1 MRLRWRVTFLGG
13 KLKVPVNQG
22 EASTSIPQAPA
33 LGVSAI
39 WRTVSSYFFWSYERG
54 SFHYDVMVTL
64 ILLFVFF
71 TPYWINYKDKPIER
85 NPHPTG
91 VSVLPD
97 TEGGFLY
104 QIEGSAIS
112 AKDDSELKDQLLSI
126 IEPIAGGA
134 VTIVHY
140 QAVRDSNGR
149 ILSYKVWIQR

>member
-1 MRLRWRVTFLGG
+1 LFRSAVD
-13 KLKVPVNQG
+13 LKADVDQT
-22 EASTSIPQAPA
+22 EASTPITQAPA
-33 LGVSAI
+33 LGVSAVWCTI
-39 WRTVSSYFFWSYERG
+39 RSYILWSYERG

-104 QIEGSAIS
+104 QVEGDAIS
-112 AKDDSELKDQLLSI
+112 AKDDAEIRDQLLGI

-134 VTIVHY
+134 VTITRY
-140 QAVRDSNGR
+140 QAVKDSKGHT
-149 ILSYKVWIQR
+149 LSYKAWVQR

>member
-1 MRLRWRVTFLGG
+1 
-13 KLKVPVNQG
+13 LKADVDQT
-22 EASTSIPQAPA
+22 EATTPISQAPA
-33 LGVSAI
+33 LGVGAV
-39 WRTVSSYFFWSYERG
+39 WRTVRGYVLWSYERG

-97 TEGGFLY
+97 TQGGFLY
-104 QIEGSAIS
+104 QIEGAAVS
-112 AKDDSELKDQLLSI
+112 AKDDAEIRDQLLAV

-134 VTIVHY
+134 VTITRY
-140 QAVRDSNGR
+140 EAVKDSRGR
-149 ILSYKVWIQR
+149 ILSYRVWVQR

>member
-1 MRLRWRVTFLGG
+1 MDQT
-13 KLKVPVNQG
+13 
-22 EASTSIPQAPA
+22 EASSPITQAPT
-33 LGVSAI
+33 LGVGAV
-39 WRTVSSYFFWSYERG
+39 WRIIRSYVLWSYERG

-71 TPYWINYKDKPIER
+71 TPYWINFKDKPIER

-104 QIEGSAIS
+104 QIEGAAVS
-112 AKDDSELKDQLLSI
+112 AKEDGGIRDQLLGI

-134 VTIVHY
+134 VTIRRY
-140 QAVRDSNGR
+140 EAQKDSKGHV
-149 ILSYKVWIQR
+149 LSYKVWVQR

>member
-1 MRLRWRVTFLGG
+1 VDVDQT
-13 KLKVPVNQG
+13 
-22 EASTSIPQAPA
+22 ETSRPIPQAPA
-33 LGVSAI
+33 LGVSAV
-39 WRTVSSYFFWSYERG
+39 WRTIRSYILWSYDRG

-71 TPYWINYKDKPIER
+71 TPYWINYKDKPTER

-104 QIEGSAIS
+104 QIEGAAVN
-112 AKDDSELKDQLLSI
+112 AKDDADIRSQLLEI

-134 VTIVHY
+134 ITITRYEPVK
-140 QAVRDSNGR
+140 DSRGR
-149 ILSYKVWIQR
+149 ILSYKVWVQR

>member
-1 MRLRWRVTFLGG
+1 MKTDVDQT
-13 KLKVPVNQG
+13 
-22 EASTSIPQAPA
+22 EATTPIARAPA
-33 LGVSAI
+33 LGESAV
-39 WRTVSSYFFWSYERG
+39 WRTLRSYVLWSYERG

-104 QIEGSAIS
+104 QIEGA
-112 AKDDSELKDQLLSI
+112 AVNARDDAEIREQLLGI

-134 VTIVHY
+134 VSITRY
-140 QAVRDSNGR
+140 QAVKDSKGR
-149 ILSYKVWIQR
+149 ISSYKVWVQR

>member
-1 MRLRWRVTFLGG
+1 
-13 KLKVPVNQG
+13 LKADVDQT
-22 EASTSIPQAPA
+22 EATTPIAQAPA
-33 LGVSAI
+33 LGVSAV
-39 WRTVSSYFFWSYERG
+39 WRTIRSYILWSYERG

-71 TPYWINYKDKPIER
+71 TPYWINYKDKPLER

-104 QIEGSAIS
+104 QIEGVAVN
-112 AKDDSELKDQLLSI
+112 ARDDARIRDQLLEI

-134 VTIVHY
+134 VTIKRY
-140 QAVRDSNGR
+140 EAVKDSKGR
-149 ILSYKVWIQR
+149 IFNYKVWIQR